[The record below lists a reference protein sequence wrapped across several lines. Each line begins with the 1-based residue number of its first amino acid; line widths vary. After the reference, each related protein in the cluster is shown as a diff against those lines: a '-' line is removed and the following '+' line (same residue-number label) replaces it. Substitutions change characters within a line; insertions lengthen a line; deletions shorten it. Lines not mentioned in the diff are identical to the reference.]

1 MEDKFHLTREENVFL
16 ARKRWPD
23 SIYSG
28 MRMENRNVTFPQTQ
42 TILEGANVAGVSL
55 DDVQAILNL
64 RDAWR
69 FVLNTLDEPLDL
81 AYLSSIQAKVAF
93 REALAWGTL
102 RTGSIGISGVGYVPP
117 VPVAETVEAGLADLM
132 GRERSATATA
142 LTVFCQV
149 ARGQLFWDGNKRTA
163 MLAANRIL
171 IRAGAGILLVPDR
184 SMAAFSSQLSAFYE
198 SGDPDELERFLYSQ
212 AVFGMEPLPP
222 PAPTSAG
229 LRTGAW
235 LKRRRREQGL
245 TQRQLAEAVGVT
257 TSAVANIEQG
267 QRRGSTA
274 VWDSIERL
282 LSG

>member
-1 MEDKFHLTREENVFL
+1 MKDKFHLTREENVFL

-55 DDVQAILNL
+55 DDIQAILNL

-69 FVLNTLDEPLDL
+69 FVLDSLDEPVDV

-102 RTGSIGISGVGYVPP
+102 RTGSIGISGVRYVPP
-117 VPVAETVEAGLADLM
+117 VPVAETVEADLADLM
-132 GRERSATATA
+132 GSGRSATATA
-142 LTVFCQV
+142 LAVFCWV
-149 ARGQLFWDGNKRTA
+149 ARSQLFWDGNKRTA
-163 MLAANRIL
+163 MLTANRIL
-171 IRAGAGILLVPDR
+171 ISAGAGTLLVPDR
-184 SMAAFSSQLSAFYE
+184 SMVAFSSQLSAFYE
-198 SGDPDELERFLYSQ
+198 SGDSGELERFLYAE

-222 PAPTSAG
+222 EAPTSAS
-229 LRTGAW
+229 LRTAAW
-235 LKRRRREQGL
+235 LKRRRQEKRL
-245 TQRQLAEAVGVT
+245 TQRRLAEAVGVT
-257 TSAVANIEQG
+257 TSAIANIEQG

-274 VWDSIERL
+274 VWDRIERV
-282 LSG
+282 LSD